1 MTSSIHALT
10 AFGLVWVC
18 TATSLAQSA
27 DSRVLDA
34 VRGAPAVTL
43 ASAERE
49 AAIARAQQITVGE
62 YETNLETGFARRHVD
77 TDGDSVE
84 WQVGLSRRFRWPQ
97 KRLLDYEMART
108 SVALADAR
116 YASAWHQ
123 AALEWASLW
132 VRWKQA
138 RDLQAILARRVEDT
152 RSRRDL
158 ERERIA
164 QGRGRLIDLDRVER
178 DLALLNGQLGAAEQ
192 ETELARLALE
202 SNYPGTAETDLVS
215 SSRPDDCAVD
225 MENWQSVAA
234 ALERAPSLRVARLSL
249 ERAEL
254 ARVRAN
260 YDQRADPQVGLQ
272 VFSERDGRETGLGI
286 SLSMPIS
293 GGLRRAR
300 VHESGADRDIRMAEL
315 DAVEAATRQLAL
327 EHSARLLRIDFQ
339 LDQARTAVD
348 AASQVLDRLAT
359 GQALQAV
366 TQLEVLEARD
376 SLWEAREAEARIE
389 ASHLGARLELGI
401 RLGCILQ
408 VE

>member
-10 AFGLVWVC
+10 AFGLLWAG
-18 TATSLAQSA
+18 TASSLAQSA
-27 DSRVLDA
+27 DSQVLDA
-34 VRGAPAVTL
+34 MRGAPALTL
-43 ASAERE
+43 ANAERE

-108 SVALADAR
+108 SLALADAR
-116 YASAWHQ
+116 YESAWHQ

-132 VRWKQA
+132 VRWKRA
-138 RDLQAILARRVEDT
+138 RDLQGILARRVEDA
-152 RSRRDL
+152 RSRHGL

-164 QGRGRLIDLDRVER
+164 QGRGRIIDLDRLER

-202 SNYPGTAETDLVS
+202 AIYPGTAELELVNLT
-215 SSRPDDCAVD
+215 RADECAVD

-234 ALERAPSLRVARLSL
+234 ALERAPSLRATRLSL
-249 ERAEL
+249 QQAEL

-260 YDQRADPQVGLQ
+260 YDRRADPQVGLQ
-272 VFSERDGRETGLGI
+272 VFSERNGRETGLGV

-293 GGLRRAR
+293 GGLRTAR
-300 VHESGADRDIRMAEL
+300 VHEADADRTIRMAEL
-315 DAVEAATRQLAL
+315 DAAEAATRQLAL
-327 EHSARLLRIDFQ
+327 ELSARLVRLDFQ
-339 LDQARTAVD
+339 LDQARMAVD

-366 TQLEVLEARD
+366 TQLEVLEARE

-389 ASHLGARLELGI
+389 ASHLGTRLELGI